1 MNDRKIMRGLGSAFT
16 ARFGRSPAVIAN
28 SPGRVNLIGEHT
40 DYCGGLVLPFASDLS
55 LGVAAAPRGDGTLRI
70 FYEDTGEAEEFSP
83 DGLAPTPSTRRS
95 YARGVAWSLLE
106 EGLEP
111 RGMDA
116 VVKGDLPVGAGLSSS
131 AALETGLCL
140 CMEECS
146 GFSLGPRRRAE
157 ICLRAER
164 RWVGVDC
171 GMMDQYA
178 CSLGREGHA
187 LLIDCASGDVRP
199 VPLRTAGLC
208 LVICDSRTRR
218 RLDSGGYNLRRRECD
233 EGLRIL
239 ASRLPDKARLPR
251 FDDEV
256 DPELLEEIPHPQ
268 GLRVSHFLSE
278 NRRVR
283 EAVAL
288 LEAGKA
294 QELGPLLT
302 SSHSS
307 LSRQMQVSTPELDF
321 LVETAVGAGGAL
333 GSRLHGGGFG
343 GCTLNLVSEDGLDR
357 FVRAVTEAY
366 LSSFGMR
373 PLFHLVRPSEGAR
386 IVEAG

>member
-1 MNDRKIMRGLGSAFT
+1 MDDRRALRELGSSFA
-16 ARFGRSPAVIAN
+16 ARFGRIPAVIAN

-40 DYCGGLVLPFASDLS
+40 DYCGGLVLPFACDLS
-55 LGVAAAPRGDGTLRI
+55 LGVAAAPRRDNTFRI
-70 FYEDTGEAEEFSP
+70 LYEDTGEEDVFSTK
-83 DGLAPTPSTRRS
+83 GLVPTPATRWS
-95 YARGVAWSLLE
+95 YARGVAWSLME

-146 GFSLGPRRRAE
+146 GFSLGPRQRAD

-178 CSLGREGHA
+178 CSLGSEGHA

-199 VPLRTAGLC
+199 VPLHTDSLK

-218 RLDSGGYNLRRRECD
+218 RLDSGVYNLRRKECS
-233 EGLRIL
+233 EGLQRL
-239 ASRLPDKARLPR
+239 ASLLPGGAKTPR

-256 DPELLEEIPHPQ
+256 DPGILQEIPRPQ
-268 GLRVSHFLSE
+268 YLRVCHFLAE
-278 NRRVR
+278 NLRVR
-283 EAVAL
+283 EAASL
-288 LEAGKA
+288 LEEGRAH
-294 QELGPLLT
+294 ELGPLLT
-302 SSHSS
+302 SSHLS
-307 LSRQMQVSTPELDF
+307 LSRQMQVSTPELDL
-321 LVETAVGAGGAL
+321 LVDAAVGTGSAL
-333 GSRLHGGGFG
+333 GSRLHGAGFG
-343 GCTLNLVSEDGLDR
+343 GCTLNLIWEDVLDR
-357 FVRAVTEAY
+357 FYKTVAEAY
-366 LSSFGMR
+366 RSSFGMP
-373 PLFHLVRPSEGAR
+373 PLFHPVHPSKGAR
-386 IVEAG
+386 IIESR